1 LPPSLRRPNRS
12 PTPTGRSTA
21 VRIRRRTVASLQRSR
36 RPTSSTDTVPADGT
50 LPSGNRGLSSSP
62 PGAIPA
68 ITLSASSG
76 IGTRLA
82 GSSSTA
88 ARSAPRAPR
97 VLRMPIVPSSG
108 RFPDPQA
115 VGVIATALSGTTPPD
130 QRDPIVLGAPACRS
144 GPHLLDGARMT
155 SRRAGPAVT
164 AFVLASGCD
173 PVINV
178 YGSFFPAWALC
189 LLVGGGGAGALRVVF
204 A

>member
-1 LPPSLRRPNRS
+1 
-12 PTPTGRSTA
+12 
-21 VRIRRRTVASLQRSR
+21 
-36 RPTSSTDTVPADGT
+36 
-50 LPSGNRGLSSSP
+50 
-62 PGAIPA
+62 
-68 ITLSASSG
+68 
-76 IGTRLA
+76 
-82 GSSSTA
+82 
-88 ARSAPRAPR
+88 
-97 VLRMPIVPSSG
+97 MPIVPSSG

-189 LLVGGGGAGALRVVF
+189 LLVGVGVAGALRVVF
-204 A
+204 AATGLEDGFVPVLLVYPALALLVACFTWLVLFRG